1 VPKARVSLQSDAR
14 ARIEEALAGRG
25 WELPAKHPIAALDGL
40 ALGEYRV
47 IALLGPKNAV
57 GSRYFRLF
65 LADSGGNLAEEP
77 LALGLFGTGPFPAF
91 NWVEL
96 AQYQETLE
104 FGKKTLDL
112 SATALDRSLF
122 VSLSALVPP
131 GGHIMCEYDSPTH
144 KATERILTLRY
155 PPAASPIGYLMFEV
169 GVRSYRDWYISEGG
183 REGPRKLQGFKPWN
197 AEIAAEKTAELKAE
211 LAAALKRRAN
221 PEHGEWGKLAREL
234 AARALKQL

>member
-1 VPKARVSLQSDAR
+1 MPKAKASLQPAAR
-14 ARIEEALAGRG
+14 ARIQEALAGRG
-25 WELPAKHPIAALDGL
+25 WELPGKHPIAALDGL
-40 ALGEYRV
+40 ALGDCRV

-65 LADSGGNLAEEP
+65 LADAAGHLAEEP
-77 LALGLFGTGPFPAF
+77 LALGLFGAGPYPAF

-96 AQYQETLE
+96 TQYQESLD
-104 FGKKTLDL
+104 FGG
-112 SATALDRSLF
+112 TALDLWATGLDRPLF
-122 VSLSALVPP
+122 AALSALVPP

-155 PPAASPIGYLMFEV
+155 PPAASPIGYRMFEV

-197 AEIAAEKTAELKAE
+197 DEIAAEKTAELKAE
-211 LAAALKRRAN
+211 LSAALKRRSN
-221 PEHGEWGKLAREL
+221 PEHGEWGRLARDL
-234 AARALKQL
+234 AAKALSEL